1 MRKRLVFGASA
12 LALLIGASAAQAQ
25 SVGVSVGY
33 GSPGYYG
40 YDTGWRW
47 GPTYPPYTWG
57 GPSYVGSYYAPTYA
71 PAYSYGPGGHV
82 YGYDEAS
89 GQPIVTRRV
98 VVTTAAPAPVTTTV
112 AVPVTSSVPVAATPV
127 AATVPAYDDV
137 VATGSISAG
146 RDIQPPTVVRA
157 RELTNRVPRAVQRRA
172 LAESRPITTRR
183 SMQY

>member
-1 MRKRLVFGASA
+1 MRKRLMFGAGA
-12 LALLIGASAAQAQ
+12 LALLIGAGAAQAQ
-25 SVGVSVGY
+25 SVGISVGY
-33 GSPGYYG
+33 GSPSY
-40 YDTGWRW
+40 YDTGWSWDAAYR
-47 GPTYPPYTWG
+47 PYSWG

-71 PAYSYGPGGHV
+71 PAYSYGPGGYV

-146 RDIQPPTVVRA
+146 RDIQFPTVVRA
-157 RELTNRVPRAVQRRA
+157 RELTHRVPRAVQRRA